1 MDDIISK
8 SVLALLI
15 DFRNATFMSP
25 QFSYRQTMEK
35 LLRFINS
42 ADPNL
47 LTTIPGISRQ
57 IADDLVTARPFD
69 STESL
74 LQVKGVNKKLL
85 SRIESALEANQ
96 LEEES
101 NAIAPV
107 EEEAFIPAQSQP
119 VKEMPAAEVKPSFGT
134 RAGAALRSFVR
145 ALFKLFAILLI
156 IGVIGA
162 ALYFGLPVLRDRYIV
177 PVEQNS
183 VRVNQLENE
192 VVDLKNQLAE
202 VNNRLD
208 GIDTSIEAR
217 TASIEK
223 LEEMQ
228 SLLEE
233 QLKENNEET
242 LVRLNREVMMT
253 RALDTLAR
261 ARLYLS
267 QSNFGL
273 AKEDVQSARD
283 LLTELQSQ
291 TGDEALAQAI
301 SRLDLTL
308 NNLPEFP
315 VVASGDLEI
324 AWQILMTGKVAST
337 ATPEPS
343 PTVTATVEPTVE
355 VTVTATP

>member
-1 MDDIISK
+1 
-8 SVLALLI
+8 
-15 DFRNATFMSP
+15 
-25 QFSYRQTMEK
+25 MEK
-35 LLRFINS
+35 LLRFLNS

-47 LTTIPGISRQ
+47 LTTIPGINRQ
-57 IADDLVTARPFD
+57 LAEELVAARPFD
-69 STESL
+69 SVESFL
-74 LQVKGVNKKLL
+74 KVKGVNKKLL
-85 SRIESALEANQ
+85 TRIESTLAANQ

-101 NAIAPV
+101 NAITPV
-107 EEEAFIPAQSQP
+107 EEEAYIPAQSQP

-145 ALFKLFAILLI
+145 ALFKLILMLI
-156 IGVIGA
+156 VIGGIGA

-192 VVDLKNQLAE
+192 VADLKDQLVQ
-202 VNNRLD
+202 VNNRID
-208 GIDTSIEAR
+208 SIDTSIEAH

-233 QLKENNEET
+233 QLKENNEKT
-242 LVRLNREVMMT
+242 LVKLNQEVMMT
-253 RALDTLAR
+253 RALDTIAR

-283 LLTELQSQ
+283 LLAELQSQ

-324 AWQILMTGKVAST
+324 AWQILMTGKVALT

-343 PTVTATVEPTVE
+343 PAVTATVEPTLE

>member
-1 MDDIISK
+1 
-8 SVLALLI
+8 
-15 DFRNATFMSP
+15 
-25 QFSYRQTMEK
+25 MEK

-57 IADDLVTARPFD
+57 IANDLVAARPFD
-69 STESL
+69 SIESL
-74 LQVKGVNKKLL
+74 LQVKGVNKKLV
-85 SRIESALEANQ
+85 SRIESTLDANQ
-96 LEEES
+96 LEEQS

-107 EEEAFIPAQSQP
+107 EEEASAPVQSQP
-119 VKEMPAAEVKPSFGT
+119 LREISATDEKPSFGT

-145 ALFKLFAILLI
+145 ALFKLILMLI
-156 IGVIGA
+156 VIGGIGA

-183 VRVNQLENE
+183 ARVAQLETE
-192 VVDLKNQLAE
+192 VADLKDQLVQ
-202 VNNRLD
+202 VNSRLD
-208 GIDTSIEAR
+208 GIDTSIEAH

-233 QLKENNEET
+233 QLKENNEKT
-242 LVRLNREVMMT
+242 LVKLNQEVMMT

-273 AKEDVQSARD
+273 AKEDVQSARE
-283 LLTELQSQ
+283 LLAELQSE
-291 TGDEALAQAI
+291 TGDVALAQAI
-301 SRLDLTL
+301 TRLDLTL
-308 NNLPEFP
+308 NNLPAFP

-355 VTVTATP
+355 VTITATP

>member
-1 MDDIISK
+1 
-8 SVLALLI
+8 
-15 DFRNATFMSP
+15 
-25 QFSYRQTMEK
+25 MEK
-35 LLRFINS
+35 LLRFLNS

-47 LTTIPGISRQ
+47 LTTIPGINRQ
-57 IADDLVTARPFD
+57 LAEELVAARPFD
-69 STESL
+69 SVESFL
-74 LQVKGVNKKLL
+74 KVKGVNKKLL
-85 SRIESALEANQ
+85 TRIESTLAANQ

-101 NAIAPV
+101 NAITPV
-107 EEEAFIPAQSQP
+107 EEEAYIPAHSQP

-145 ALFKLFAILLI
+145 ALFKLILMLI
-156 IGVIGA
+156 VIGGIGA

-192 VVDLKNQLAE
+192 VADLKDQLVQ
-202 VNNRLD
+202 VNNRID
-208 GIDTSIEAR
+208 SIDTSIEAH

-233 QLKENNEET
+233 QLKENNEKT
-242 LVRLNREVMMT
+242 LVKLNQEVMMT
-253 RALDTLAR
+253 RALDTIAR

-273 AKEDVQSARD
+273 AKEDVQSARE
-283 LLTELQSQ
+283 LLAELQSQ

-324 AWQILMTGKVAST
+324 AWQILMTGKVALT

-343 PTVTATVEPTVE
+343 PTVTATVGPTVE
-355 VTVTATP
+355 VTATATP

>member
-1 MDDIISK
+1 MG
-8 SVLALLI
+8 
-15 DFRNATFMSP
+15 FRNATFTSP

-47 LTTIPGISRQ
+47 LTTIPGITRQ
-57 IADDLVTARPFD
+57 LADDLVTARPFD
-69 STESL
+69 SIESL
-74 LQVKGVNKKLL
+74 LQVKGVNKKLI
-85 SRIESALEANQ
+85 SRIESTLEANQ
-96 LEEES
+96 LDEAS
-101 NAIAPV
+101 NAITPV
-107 EEEAFIPAQSQP
+107 EEEAFPLVRSQP
-119 VKEMPAAEVKPSFGT
+119 VKETPSTEEKPSFGS
-134 RAGAALRSFVR
+134 RAGAALRSFIR
-145 ALFKLFAILLI
+145 ALFKLIAILLI
-156 IGVIGA
+156 IGIIGV

-192 VVDLKNQLAE
+192 VAGLKNQLAE

-208 GIDTSIEAR
+208 GIDTSIEAH
-217 TASIEK
+217 TASIKK

-233 QLKENNEET
+233 QLKESNEET
-242 LVRLNREVMMT
+242 LVKLNQEVMMT
-253 RALDTLAR
+253 RALDILAR

-283 LLTELQSQ
+283 LLAELQSQ

-324 AWQILMTGKVAST
+324 AWQILMTGKVALT

-343 PTVTATVEPTVE
+343 PAVTATVEPTLE

>member
-1 MDDIISK
+1 
-8 SVLALLI
+8 
-15 DFRNATFMSP
+15 
-25 QFSYRQTMEK
+25 MEK
-35 LLRFINS
+35 LLRFLNS

-47 LTTIPGISRQ
+47 LTTIPGINRQ
-57 IADDLVTARPFD
+57 LAEELVAARPFD
-69 STESL
+69 SVESFL
-74 LQVKGVNKKLL
+74 KVKGVNKKLL
-85 SRIESALEANQ
+85 TRIESTLAANQ

-101 NAIAPV
+101 NAITPV
-107 EEEAFIPAQSQP
+107 EEEAYIPAQSQP

-145 ALFKLFAILLI
+145 ALFKLILMLI
-156 IGVIGA
+156 VIGGIGA

-192 VVDLKNQLAE
+192 VADLKDQLVQ
-202 VNNRLD
+202 VNNRID
-208 GIDTSIEAR
+208 SIDTSIEAH

-233 QLKENNEET
+233 QLKENNEKT
-242 LVRLNREVMMT
+242 LVKLNQEVMMT
-253 RALDTLAR
+253 RALDTIAR

-273 AKEDVQSARD
+273 AKEDVQSARE
-283 LLTELQSQ
+283 LLAELQSQ

-324 AWQILMTGKVAST
+324 AWQILMTGKVALT

-343 PTVTATVEPTVE
+343 PTVTATVGPTVE
-355 VTVTATP
+355 VTATATP